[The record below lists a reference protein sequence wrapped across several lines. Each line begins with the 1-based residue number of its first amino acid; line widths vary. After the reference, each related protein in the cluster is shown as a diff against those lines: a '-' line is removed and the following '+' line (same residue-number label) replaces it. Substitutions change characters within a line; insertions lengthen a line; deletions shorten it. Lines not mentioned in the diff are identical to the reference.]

1 MQGEPPPPIN
11 CRAHRVRE
19 RNPFTPL
26 AISSEIEYADLEDLF
41 LDPLN
46 PRLGR
51 NNTGPKVAQEKILDL
66 MQDWTLDELAVSFLE
81 SGFWPQEAL
90 LVVEEGLYGQ
100 EQLVVV
106 EGNRRLAA
114 LKFLHRA
121 CAGNPSSR
129 RWAEIAESKDAPK
142 NLFKKIPYI
151 KVGSRKE
158 IESFLGFRHVTGIKE
173 WKPAEKAEYIAKLI
187 EQSKM
192 SYVEVMRKIGSKTP
206 AVRQHYISYR
216 LLLQMEDEEEISTEH
231 VEDKFSVL
239 YLSLRSA
246 GTQKYL
252 QIDIKAEPDAAR
264 RPVPKRR
271 LEALKNFAMW
281 LFGDEKRSPLFTD
294 SRRVDDFG
302 RILESSKAVEY
313 LERTEAPNFEVA
325 FRTAGGDEPELLK
338 LIASAAD
345 NIELA
350 LTKAHLHTKSER
362 IQKAV
367 ERCGADALQLLRVFP
382 DIRESL
388 LKNGS

>member
-1 MQGEPPPPIN
+1 M
-11 CRAHRVRE
+11 
-19 RNPFTPL
+19 
-26 AISSEIEYADLEDLF
+26 AISSEILYADIEDLC

-51 NNTGPKVAQEKILDL
+51 NNTGPKVKQEQILEL
-66 MQDWTLDELAVSFLE
+66 MEGWTLDELAVSFLE

-90 LVVEEGLYGQ
+90 LVVEEELYGKD
-100 EQLVVV
+100 QLVVV

-114 LKFLHRA
+114 LKYLQRA
-121 CAGNPSSR
+121 IAGKPSSK
-129 RWAEIAESKDAPK
+129 RWSEIADSRAAGK
-142 NLFKKIPYI
+142 NLFTKIPYI
-151 KVGSRKE
+151 LVGSRKE
-158 IESFLGFRHVTGIKE
+158 IEAFLGFRHVTGIKE

-187 EQSKM
+187 ENSNM

-252 QIDIKAEPDAAR
+252 QIDIKADPEKAR
-264 RPVPKRR
+264 HPVPKHR
-271 LEALKNFAMW
+271 LEALRNFAEW
-281 LFGDEKRSPLFTD
+281 LFGDDKRPPLFTD

-313 LERTEAPNFEVA
+313 LERTERPNFDVA
-325 FRTAGGDEPELLK
+325 FRSAGGDEPELLK

-350 LTKAHLHTKSER
+350 LTRVHLHVKSAQ

-367 ERCGADALQLLRVFP
+367 ERCGADALQLLNVFP
-382 DIRESL
+382 TVRKSL
-388 LKNGS
+388 LKGAE

>member
-1 MQGEPPPPIN
+1 M
-11 CRAHRVRE
+11 
-19 RNPFTPL
+19 
-26 AISSEIEYADLEDLF
+26 AISSEIEYKELDQLY

-51 NNTGPKVAQEKILDL
+51 NNTGPKVTQERILEL

-90 LVVEEGLYGQ
+90 LVVEEILY
-100 EQLVVV
+100 EKKRLVVV

-114 LKFLHRA
+114 LKFLHGA
-121 CAGNPSSR
+121 INGKPATR
-129 RWAEIAESKDAPK
+129 RWGEIAESKDAPK
-142 NLFKKIPYI
+142 ALFTKIPYI
-151 KVGSRKE
+151 KVDSRKE
-158 IESFLGFRHVTGIKE
+158 IEAFLGFRHVTGIKE

-252 QIDIKAEPDAAR
+252 QIDIKADPAEAK
-264 RPVPKRR
+264 RPVPKAR
-271 LEALKNFAMW
+271 LEALKLFAMW
-281 LFGDEKRSPLFTD
+281 LFGDDKRPPLFTD

-302 RILESSKAVEY
+302 RILESAKAVDY
-313 LERTEAPNFEVA
+313 LERTKVPNFEVA
-325 FRTAGGDEPELLK
+325 YRTAGGDEPELLK

-350 LTKAHLHTKSER
+350 LTKVHLHTKSEP

-367 ERCGADALQLLRVFP
+367 ERCGADAFQLLRIFP
-382 DIRESL
+382 EIRNNL
-388 LKNGS
+388 TNGGI